1 MSGIGK
7 SLKNFKTYQA
17 GKNAYE
23 KFTNISV
30 GKGLTVL
37 PKTTKEQKKYGL
49 RWDRDVEI
57 VLPDGR
63 KANRFM
69 LQPNAD
75 AESKSIQS
83 FVSKSARGTH
93 TVIATADVPE
103 DATQEEV
110 KEILENA
117 IDAVDGDDD

>member
-1 MSGIGK
+1 M
-7 SLKNFKTYQA
+7 KNFKKYQA
-17 GKNAYE
+17 LKNAYE

-30 GKGLTVL
+30 GKGLTVV
-37 PKTTKEQKKYGL
+37 PKTTEEQKKYGF

-63 KANRFM
+63 KANHFM
-69 LQPNAD
+69 LQPNAE

-83 FVSKSARGTH
+83 FVSNSARGTH

-103 DATQEEV
+103 DAILEEV

-117 IDAVDGDDD
+117 IDAIDVDDD